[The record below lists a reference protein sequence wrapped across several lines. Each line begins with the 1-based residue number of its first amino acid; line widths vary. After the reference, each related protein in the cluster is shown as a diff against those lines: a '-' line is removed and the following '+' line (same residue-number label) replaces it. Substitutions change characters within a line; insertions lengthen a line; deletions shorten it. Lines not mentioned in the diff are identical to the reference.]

1 MKLFRLVAAFAA
13 VLVTLSLQ
21 SRAATLV
28 WTNTAGGIW
37 STAANWSPN
46 ASPAAADTTFI
57 TNSGTYTVTVNAG
70 ATIAN
75 LTVGDTNATGTQT
88 LSITAGTFTITNV
101 TSASNGVILLNA
113 GILATSGSANL
124 SGPVNHN
131 TGTWQL
137 NTPININTYNLTN
150 GELRGANCIITNF
163 NWLGGSLNSDALG
176 TTTTIPVGGT
186 LNISGATGKTLSYYV
201 APGRALI
208 NNGSAT
214 WSGAGITGQGG
225 ATIANNGTM
234 TLNGDFAFNW
244 GSSGANPVFN
254 NNGTLTKASGAGA
267 FTLTSIIV
275 NNSNTMDIASGSLAF
290 SSSQFHNRG
299 AVNLNNGTV
308 SFASSSGTN
317 YGTLALGANSFADF
331 NAGST
336 YTLDGVLTSP
346 TGDHIR
352 VQGATVTLITTNI
365 TTPSLLIASGQ
376 LTQGTNNVVN
386 TINHNTGTWQLNV
399 PVAINN
405 YNLTNGELRGAN
417 ISITNFNWLGGSL
430 NSDSFGSSVT
440 VPSGGTLNISGATG
454 KALSAYVG
462 TGRSLNNNG
471 TAAWSGAGITGY
483 YGAQFN
489 NNGSLTLNGDFSYT
503 FGGVGAS
510 SVFNNNG
517 TLTKASGSGAFTLS
531 SSIFNNNASGSAN
544 ISSGSLTFNSSQF
557 HNFGATTI
565 SGGTIG
571 FNSASGTNWGTLDLA
586 ASSFADFNAGSSY
599 TLSGIVNSPS
609 GDHVR
614 VQGATVT
621 LLTTNLTTPSLL
633 IASGQLT
640 QGTNN
645 VVNTINQNVGTWQ
658 LNVPTTINNYNLTNG
673 ELRGANVIITNFN
686 WFGGSLNSDSFGNS
700 VTVPNGGTLNIS
712 SSTAKALSAYVG
724 NGRTL
729 LNNGTATWSGAGIT
743 GYYGPQLV
751 NNGNMTITGDFSYV
765 WGGAGSGPYLI
776 NYTTLNLASGS
787 DLTLNTVNYYNAP
800 GAGIYFNTG
809 SITFTGCAGTN
820 AGLLNL
826 DATSFVNFD
835 SGSLRL
841 DGNLISP
848 AGDRLRFRGMTVDL
862 VTTNITTPSLLLSA
876 GLLNQNTNV
885 AVNTMN
891 QNVGTWQLNVPTVIN
906 NYNLTNGELRGV
918 NNTISNFNWYGG
930 SLNSDALGNITTIA
944 PGGTLNISSPTA
956 KGMSYYVAPGR
967 TLINNGTAV
976 WSGAGITGQDRATFA
991 NNGTLTMAGDFSLV
1005 WGGAGGGPILRN
1017 YTTLIL
1023 SNGSDFTLSSATLD
1037 NQAGA
1042 GIYFSNGS
1050 ITVGS
1055 GSVAT
1060 NSGLLNLDAT
1070 SFFQFSGATLSLGGA
1085 VVAPT
1090 GNSLRL
1096 AGTTAYIVTTNL
1108 STPSLWQQAGTVVQN
1123 TNVIV
1128 NTYNQ
1133 QAGTFL
1139 ATLPVAFN
1147 NFNMTN
1153 AEIRGADV
1161 TITNF
1166 NWLGGG
1172 LNADGPGSDTITI
1185 PAGGTLNISGA
1196 TAKGLSYYTAPG
1208 RTLINNGT
1216 AVWSGAGIT
1225 GQDKAT
1231 ILNNAAMTLAGD
1243 FSLVWGGAGSGP
1255 VLRNTSSLTLS
1266 NGSDFTLT
1274 SAYFDNQSSGTISFT
1289 NGSITVGSG
1298 SIGTNNGVLN
1308 LDVTSFF
1315 LFSGATLNLGGT
1327 VIAPANNSLRFAGTT
1342 AYVVTTNINSP
1353 SFWQQGGTLVQ
1364 MTNIVVNSF
1373 NQQAGTLYGTLPLA
1387 FNNYNMTNAELR
1399 GANVT
1404 ITNFNWLGGSLN
1416 GENAGSNT
1424 VTIPAG
1430 GTLNIS
1436 GATAKAI
1443 GDYSAANNGRRLIN
1457 NGTGNWSGAGI
1468 TGYYFGGLVNQATLD
1483 LAGDFSLA
1491 WGGAGNGPLL
1501 LNTGT
1506 INLTSGAD
1514 FSMSSVN
1521 FDNRSNGVINAVS
1534 GSLTVGPGS
1543 VGTNSGSLNLDTS
1556 SYFQF
1561 SGATMYFGG
1570 TAVSPGNNNLRF
1582 GGTTAYI
1589 TTPNITAPS
1598 IWQQAGTIY
1607 QLTNFVV
1614 NTFNQQAGTLYGALP
1629 LAFNNYNMTNAELR
1643 GANVTITNFN
1653 WLGGTL
1659 NSENSGSNTVTI
1671 PAGGTLNI
1679 SGATGKN
1686 IGDYSATT
1694 NGRRL
1699 VNRGAGIWSGAGIT
1713 AYWSTIISN
1722 IGTLNVT
1729 NDTSLVW
1736 GGGGGGPVLLN
1747 SGTFTKSGGTGALNF
1762 SSAII
1767 TNSGTFNINSG
1778 NFALSGGDFTQ
1789 TSGSA
1794 NLGTNFSCGANAR
1807 VLAGTFVGRGS
1818 IGGTF
1823 FNNGLSSAG
1832 APLGLITGTSWTNSA
1847 TGTIRF
1853 ELGGTNPG
1861 TNFDQ
1866 FRLTGPATVNGTADL
1881 ALLNGFVPVP
1891 GNTFTCIVATARS
1904 GVFTNLTFSG
1914 GYEFSALYTP
1924 TTVVFRA
1931 ENALPTVNLSVLNG
1945 NTQLVCTPFKLLAT
1959 ASDVGGAIT
1968 NLSILQD
1975 GITIANA
1982 NSGSTTA
1989 TGESDFPLDVTFIA
2003 QAIDDQGG
2011 KSWATQTVSLTTSPL
2026 HVLQLGGKRTNGV
2039 FKFCMAGETGSNY
2052 MVLATTNVA
2061 EVQTNWTPLGLME
2074 NTNGIWRYYD
2084 NGTMTNRPYR
2094 FYRAWQQ

>member
-1 MKLFRLVAAFAA
+1 MKSLRFLAALALALVA
-13 VLVTLSLQ
+13 SNLQ
-21 SRAATLV
+21 SQAATFI

-46 ASPAAADTTFI
+46 AAPAAADTVFI
-57 TNSGTYTVTVNAG
+57 TNSGTYSVTVNAG
-70 ATIAN
+70 ASIAN
-75 LTVGDTNATGTQT
+75 LTIGDTNATGIQR
-88 LSITAGTFTITNV
+88 LAITASTFTVTNV
-101 TSASNGVILLNA
+101 SSASNGVIFLSA
-113 GILATSGSANL
+113 GTLVTAGTADLFGD
-124 SGPVNHN
+124 VNQAG
-131 TGTWQL
+131 GTWQL

-176 TTTTIPVGGT
+176 TTTTIPGGGT
-186 LNISGATGKTLSYYV
+186 LNISGATGKIMSYYV
-201 APGRALI
+201 APGRTLI
-208 NNGSAT
+208 NNGTAT
-214 WSGAGITGQGG
+214 WSGAGITANA
-225 ATIANNGTM
+225 ATINNNGTL
-234 TLNGDFAFNW
+234 TLNGDFAYNW
-244 GSSGANPVFN
+244 GGSGAAPVFN
-254 NNGTLTKASGAGA
+254 NSGTLAKASGSGA

-275 NNSNTMDIASGSLAF
+275 NNSNTVDIASGSLAF

-299 AVNLNNGTV
+299 SVNLNNGTV

-317 YGTLALGANSFADF
+317 YGTLTLGANSFADF

-336 YTLDGVLTSP
+336 YTLDGALTSP

-365 TTPSLLIASGQ
+365 TTPSLLIS
-376 LTQGTNNVVN
+376 
-386 TINHNTGTWQLNV
+386 
-399 PVAINN
+399 
-405 YNLTNGELRGAN
+405 
-417 ISITNFNWLGGSL
+417 
-430 NSDSFGSSVT
+430 
-440 VPSGGTLNISGATG
+440 
-454 KALSAYVG
+454 
-462 TGRSLNNNG
+462 
-471 TAAWSGAGITGY
+471 
-483 YGAQFN
+483 
-489 NNGSLTLNGDFSYT
+489 
-503 FGGVGAS
+503 
-510 SVFNNNG
+510 
-517 TLTKASGSGAFTLS
+517 
-531 SSIFNNNASGSAN
+531 
-544 ISSGSLTFNSSQF
+544 
-557 HNFGATTI
+557 
-565 SGGTIG
+565 
-571 FNSASGTNWGTLDLA
+571 
-586 ASSFADFNAGSSY
+586 
-599 TLSGIVNSPS
+599 
-609 GDHVR
+609 
-614 VQGATVT
+614 
-621 LLTTNLTTPSLL
+621 
-633 IASGQLT
+633 SGQLT

-658 LNVPTTINNYNLTNG
+658 LNVPVAINNYNLTNG

-686 WFGGSLNSDSFGNS
+686 WLGGSLNSDSFGNS
-700 VTVPNGGTLNIS
+700 VTIPNGGTLNIS
-712 SSTAKALSAYVG
+712 GATAKALSAYVG

-751 NNGNMTITGDFSYV
+751 NNGTMTINGDFSYV
-765 WGGAGSGPYLI
+765 WGGSGSGPYLI
-776 NYTTLNLASGS
+776 NYTTLILANGS
-787 DLTLNTVNYYNAP
+787 DLSLSSVNYYNAP

-809 SITFTGCAGTN
+809 SITFTSCAGTN

-826 DATSFVNFD
+826 DAASFVNFD
-835 SGSLRL
+835 SGTLRL

-848 AGDRLRFRGMTVDL
+848 AGDHLRFRGMTVDL
-862 VTTNITTPSLLLSA
+862 VTTNITTPSLLLAA
-876 GLLNQNTNV
+876 GILNQNTNV
-885 AVNTMN
+885 AVNTLN

-918 NNTISNFNWYGG
+918 NNTITNFNWYGG
-930 SLNSDALGNITTIA
+930 SLNSDALGNVTTIA
-944 PGGTLNISSPTA
+944 SGGTLNISSPTA
-956 KGMSYYVAPGR
+956 KGLSYYVAPGR
-967 TLINNGTAV
+967 SLVNLGTAV
-976 WSGAGITGQDRATFA
+976 WSGAGIVGQDKATIQ
-991 NNGTLTMAGDFSLV
+991 NNGTMTLASDFSLS
-1005 WGGAGGGPILRN
+1005 WGGAGSGPVLRN
-1017 YTTLIL
+1017 QATLIL

-1042 GIYFSNGS
+1042 GIYLGNGS

-1060 NSGLLNLDAT
+1060 NSGLLNLDAG

-1085 VVAPT
+1085 LIAPT
-1090 GNSLRL
+1090 GNSLRF
-1096 AGTTAYIVTTNL
+1096 AGTSAYIITTNL
-1108 STPSLWQQAGTVVQN
+1108 STPALWQQAGTVYQQ

-1153 AEIRGADV
+1153 AEIRGANV

-1166 NWLGGG
+1166 NWLGGA
-1172 LNADGPGSDTITI
+1172 LNADGPGSDTVTI

-1216 AVWSGAGIT
+1216 AIWSGAGIV

-1231 ILNNAAMTLAGD
+1231 IQNNAALTLAGD
-1243 FSLVWGGAGSGP
+1243 FSLAWGGAGAGP
-1255 VLRNTSSLTLS
+1255 VLRNTASLTLS
-1266 NGSDFTLT
+1266 NSADFTLT
-1274 SAYFDNQSSGTISFT
+1274 SAYLDNQSSGTINFT

-1298 SIGTNNGVLN
+1298 SIGTNNGVFN
-1308 LDVTSFF
+1308 LDATSFF
-1315 LFSGATLNLGGT
+1315 QFSGATLNLGGT

-1342 AYVVTTNINSP
+1342 AYVTTTNIVSP
-1353 SFWQQGGTLVQ
+1353 SFWQQGGTIVQ
-1364 MTNIVVNSF
+1364 MTNVVVNSF

-1416 GENAGSNT
+1416 AENAGSNTVTVVSNLNISGATAKYFGDYSAANNGRRLINTGTGNWSGAGITGYYWGKLLNPGTLNFTGDFSLTWGGAGNGPALNNTGTLNLTSGADFTLTSANFDNQPGGSVNVSNGSLTVGSGSYATNSGAINLDATSFLQFSGALFWLDGNVTAPTANSLRFAGTTTYVTTTNITSPSFWQQGGTIYQMTNVVVNTFNQQAGTLYGTLPLAFNNYNMTNAELRGANVIITNFNWLGGSLNGENAGSNT
-1424 VTIPAG
+1424 VTIPTG
-1430 GTLNIS
+1430 GTITIS
-1436 GATAKAI
+1436 GATAKLI

-1483 LAGDFSLA
+1483 LVGDFSLT

-1506 INLTSGAD
+1506 LNLTSGAD
-1514 FSMSSVN
+1514 FTLTSAN

-1534 GSLTVGPGS
+1534 GSLTVGSGS
-1543 VGTNSGSLNLDTS
+1543 IGTNSGLLNLDAAS
-1556 SYFQF
+1556 FFQF

-1582 GGTTAYI
+1582 GGTTAYL

-1598 IWQQAGTIY
+1598 IWQQGGTIY

-1614 NTFNQQAGTLYGALP
+1614 NTFNQQAGTFYGALP

-1659 NSENSGSNTVTI
+1659 NSENAGSNTVTI
-1671 PAGGTLNI
+1671 PTGGTLNI
-1679 SGATGKN
+1679 SGATAKA
-1686 IGDYSATT
+1686 IGDYSAGT

-1713 AYWSTIISN
+1713 AYWNTIISN
-1722 IGTLNVT
+1722 IGTLTVT
-1729 NDTSLVW
+1729 NDTSLTW

-1747 SGTFTKSGGTGALNF
+1747 SGTFTKSGGTGAINF

-1794 NLGTNFSCGANAR
+1794 SLGTNFSCGANVR
-1807 VLAGTFVGRGS
+1807 VLAGTFAGRGS

-1823 FNNGLSSAG
+1823 ANNGLSSAG

-1847 TGTIRF
+1847 TGIIRF

-1881 ALLNGFVPVP
+1881 ALANGFVPVP
-1891 GNTFTCIVATARS
+1891 GNTFTCIVTTARS

-1931 ENALPTVNLSVLNG
+1931 ENALPTVNLTVLNG
-1945 NTQLVCTPFKLLAT
+1945 NTQLVCNPFKLLAT
-1959 ASDVGGAIT
+1959 ASDVGGTIT
-1968 NLSILQD
+1968 NLSIAQD
-1975 GITIANA
+1975 GSTFANA
-1982 NSGSTTA
+1982 NSGSVTGTA
-1989 TGESDFPLDVTFIA
+1989 ESDFPLDVTFVA

-2011 KSWATQTVSLTTSPL
+2011 KSYATQTVSLTTFPL
-2026 HVLQLGGKRTNGV
+2026 HVLQLGGKRPNGV

-2052 MVLATTNVA
+2052 MVLATTNIA
-2061 EVQTNWTPLGLME
+2061 EPSANWTPLGLME

-2094 FYRAWQQ
+2094 FYRALQQ